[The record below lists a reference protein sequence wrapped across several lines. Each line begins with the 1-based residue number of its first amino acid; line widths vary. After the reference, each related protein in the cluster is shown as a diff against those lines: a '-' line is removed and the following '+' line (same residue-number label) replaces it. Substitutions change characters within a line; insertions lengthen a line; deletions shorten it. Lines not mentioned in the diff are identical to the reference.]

1 MSTSPTPIPGP
12 PGVPLL
18 GNIFDIDQNNTWW
31 SLKTLAEKYGE
42 IFQINALGHKIV
54 FVASAALAEE
64 ICDEKRFRKY
74 VGGPVKEI
82 RYLTHDGLFT
92 AYDHEANWGIAHRI
106 VAPQLAPNLIA
117 NHFDELT
124 LCTDELIASWKVL
137 GTNNT
142 ITPLTDLNRLNLEAT
157 TLTLFGKKLNCFD
170 GSSDNILQAMED
182 STSEAMRRPSR
193 PKLLTLLLHN
203 SKWKKAAKTQR
214 TWAQSLIDHRAANPT
229 PARHDL
235 LHALLNSPDPETGTT
250 LTPSMVIDEIVT
262 MPIGSSTAPCA
273 LTSLIYFLLQNPSVV
288 TRAREELA
296 SVCGDA
302 PLSQEHLKSLPYITG
317 IVRETLR
324 LSHAAPGFN
333 IEPIPKEG
341 DTSPVLLAGGKYQ
354 IPHNQAMI
362 IVLAGVNRDP
372 AVFEEPLAF
381 RPERMMGEA
390 FEGLPRGVKKWFGN
404 GKRECVGKHW
414 AWEFLV
420 VVTAKLVGEVDFEAV
435 EGGYVMKQDG
445 WFNVRPV
452 GFKVKL
458 TSIVTLFTVAFGTA
472 SAITISLP
480 SGVSIPSGVSLP
492 SGVTVVSAAATTTA
506 TAAAGN
512 AANAKRQINFGSLS
526 LRQAF
531 GGQQTRSS
539 SAAAATAAR
548 KA

>member
-1 MSTSPTPIPGP
+1 MSTSATPIPGP

-42 IFQINALGHKIV
+42 IFQIKALGHKIV

-74 VGGPVKEI
+74 VGGPIKEI

-92 AYDHEANWGIAHRI
+92 AYDHEVNWGIAHRI

-117 NHFDELT
+117 NHFSEFS
-124 LCTDELIASWKVL
+124 LCIDELIARWKSL
-137 GTNNT
+137 DATNNT

-157 TLTLFGKKLNCFD
+157 TLTLFGKKLNCLD
-170 GSSDNILQAMED
+170 GSSDHILQAMED

-193 PKLLTLLLHN
+193 PKLLTLLLHS
-203 SKWKKAAKTQR
+203 SKWKKAARVQR
-214 TWAQSLIDHRAANPT
+214 AWAQSLIDHRAANPSST
-229 PARHDL
+229 SPPRHDL
-235 LHALLNSPDPETGTT
+235 LHALLNTPDPETNTT
-250 LTPSMVIDEIVT
+250 LTPSMVIDEIVS

-273 LTSLIYFLLQNPSVV
+273 LTSMIYFFLQNPAVV
-288 TRAREELA
+288 TKARQELA
-296 SVCGDA
+296 SVLGPATALTQD
-302 PLSQEHLKSLPYITG
+302 HLKSLPYITG

-354 IPHNQAMI
+354 IAHDQAMI
-362 IVLAGVNRDP
+362 VVLAGVNRDP
-372 AVFEEPLAF
+372 AVFEEPLVF
-381 RPERMMGEA
+381 KPERMMGEA
-390 FEGLPRGVKKWFGN
+390 FEALPAGVKKWFGN

-420 VVTAKLVGEVDFEAV
+420 VAAARLVGEVDFEMAAR
-435 EGGYVMKQDG
+435 EGYVMKQDG

-452 GFKVKL
+452 GFEVKVR
-458 TSIVTLFTVAFGTA
+458 VRG
-472 SAITISLP
+472 
-480 SGVSIPSGVSLP
+480 
-492 SGVTVVSAAATTTA
+492 
-506 TAAAGN
+506 
-512 AANAKRQINFGSLS
+512 
-526 LRQAF
+526 
-531 GGQQTRSS
+531 
-539 SAAAATAAR
+539 
-548 KA
+548 